1 MKKILTISLLL
12 FASIAN
18 AQQSFFRGHNNYVVP
33 VIPFQAPPIIT
44 TGLILNLDA
53 GNPASYPGNGTT
65 WYDLSANLNH
75 GTLSTIAI
83 ANTASTPKKFTF
95 DGTTGTNVS
104 FNTAKFNVTYT
115 GKTVMFAAKMDA
127 SGNLYR
133 ALFGSSSG
141 RNFNFYLMQSG
152 SGYKLH
158 FSNASASW
166 ANEGSWFSDV
176 VQLATGQW
184 YVFAFTQ
191 DATSVRFFV
200 NGQLVGTSTGTTIMQ
215 YQATPDERLGATD
228 NYWLGDI
235 GTILIYKRGL
245 LGDEILENYDAVKS
259 SLTSVPSSNVQVPTV
274 LSTTGKTWMDR
285 IWVKHR

>member
-1 MKKILTISLLL
+1 MKKLFTILFLHLALISNAQRTMFGGNNKYVAPEIPATLITTDLLL
-12 FASIAN
+12 
-18 AQQSFFRGHNNYVVP
+18 Y
-33 VIPFQAPPIIT
+33 
-44 TGLILNLDA
+44 LDA
-53 GNPASYPGNGTT
+53 DNPASYPGSGNGNT

-152 SGYKLH
+152 LGYYKLH
-158 FSNASASW
+158 FSSSEASW
-166 ANEGSWFSDV
+166 ANQGSWFSDV

-184 YVFAFTQ
+184 YVFAFTH
-191 DATSVRFFV
+191 DETSARFFL
-200 NGQLVGTSTGTTIMQ
+200 NGQLVGTTTGTSILQ
-215 YQATPDERLGATD
+215 YQTTPDERLGGGD
-228 NYWLGDI
+228 NFWKGDI
-235 GTILIYKRGL
+235 NTALIYKRGL
-245 LGDEILENYDAVKS
+245 SNAEILQNFNA
-259 SLTSVPSSNVQVPTV
+259 L
-274 LSTTGKTWMDR
+274 KTR
-285 IWVKHR
+285 FGL

>member
-1 MKKILTISLLL
+1 MKNLLILFFL
-12 FASIAN
+12 FSAFTSH
-18 AQQSFFRGHNNYVVP
+18 AQRTLFGGNNNYVAP
-33 VIPFQAPPIIT
+33 EIPATLIT
-44 TGLILNLDA
+44 TDLLLYLDA
-53 GNPASYPGNGTT
+53 DNPASYPGSGNGNT

-158 FSNASASW
+158 FSTASASW

-184 YVFAFTQ
+184 YVFAFTH
-191 DATSVRFFV
+191 DATSARFFL
-200 NGQLVGTSTGTTIMQ
+200 NGQLVGTTTGTSILQ
-215 YQATPDERLGATD
+215 YQTTPDERLGGGD
-228 NYWLGDI
+228 NFWKGDI
-235 GTILIYKRGL
+235 NTALIYKRGL
-245 LGDEILENYDAVKS
+245 SNAEILQNFNAIKS
-259 SLTSVPSSNVQVPTV
+259 RFGL
-274 LSTTGKTWMDR
+274 
-285 IWVKHR
+285 

>member
-1 MKKILTISLLL
+1 MKKLFTILFLLAAFIS
-12 FASIAN
+12 N
-18 AQQSFFRGHNNYVVP
+18 AQESFFRGHNNYAVP

-65 WYDLSANLNH
+65 WYDLSTNSNN
-75 GTLSTIAI
+75 GTIATSTM
-83 ANTASTPKKFTF
+83 ANTATTPKSFTF
-95 DGTTGTNVS
+95 NGTSGNNVS
-104 FNTAKFNVTYT
+104 FDPGKFNVPYT
-115 GKTVMFAAKMDA
+115 GKTVMIAAKMDA
-127 SGNLYR
+127 NFGTNLFR
-133 ALFGSSSG
+133 GLFGSSSPQ
-141 RNFNFYLMQSG
+141 RNFNFYIYNNG

-158 FSNASASW
+158 FSSW
-166 ANEGSWFSDV
+166 NSSGNIGGGWLSDV
-176 VQLATGQW
+176 VQLVTGQW

-245 LGDEILENYDAVKS
+245 LGDEILENYNALKS
-259 SLTSVPSSNVQVPTV
+259 GFGLTSVPTSNVQVSTV
-274 LSTTGKTWMDR
+274 LSTTGKT
-285 IWVKHR
+285 

>member
-1 MKKILTISLLL
+1 MKTLLTLLFLLL
-12 FASIAN
+12 AFSSN
-18 AQQSFFRGHNNYVVP
+18 AQRTLFGGNNNYVAP
-33 VIPFQAPPIIT
+33 EIPATLIT
-44 TGLILNLDA
+44 TDLLLYLDA
-53 GNPASYPGNGTT
+53 DNPASYPGSGNGNT

-95 DGTTGTNVS
+95 DGTAGTNVS

-158 FSNASASW
+158 FSTASASW

-184 YVFAFTQ
+184 YVFAFTH
-191 DATSVRFFV
+191 DATSARFFL
-200 NGQLVGTSTGTTIMQ
+200 NGQLVGTTTGTSILQ
-215 YQATPDERLGATD
+215 YQTTPDERLGGGD
-228 NYWLGDI
+228 NFWKGDI
-235 GTILIYKRGL
+235 NTALIYKRGL
-245 LGDEILENYDAVKS
+245 SNAEILQNFNALKS
-259 SLTSVPSSNVQVPTV
+259 RFGL
-274 LSTTGKTWMDR
+274 
-285 IWVKHR
+285 

>member
-1 MKKILTISLLL
+1 MKKLFTILFLLSV
-12 FASIAN
+12 FASN
-18 AQQSFFRGHNNYVVP
+18 AQRTMFGGQNNYVAP
-33 VIPFQAPPIIT
+33 EIPATLIT
-44 TGLILNLDA
+44 TDLLLYLDA
-53 GNPASYPGNGTT
+53 DNPASYPGSGNGNT

-104 FNTAKFNVTYT
+104 FNTAKFNVPYT

-158 FSNASASW
+158 FSTASASW
-166 ANEGSWFSDV
+166 ANQGSWYSDV

-184 YVFAFTQ
+184 YVFAFTH
-191 DATSVRFFV
+191 DETSARFFL
-200 NGQLVGTSTGTTIMQ
+200 NGQLVGTTTGTSILQ
-215 YQATPDERLGATD
+215 YQTTPDERLGGGD
-228 NYWLGDI
+228 NFWKGDI
-235 GTILIYKRGL
+235 NMALIYKRGL
-245 LGDEILENYDAVKS
+245 SNAEILQNFNAIKS
-259 SLTSVPSSNVQVPTV
+259 RFGL
-274 LSTTGKTWMDR
+274 
-285 IWVKHR
+285 

>member
-1 MKKILTISLLL
+1 MMKKLLILFFL
-12 FASIAN
+12 FSAFTSH
-18 AQQSFFRGHNNYVVP
+18 AQRTLFGGQNNYVAP
-33 VIPFQAPPIIT
+33 EIPATLIT
-44 TGLILNLDA
+44 TDLLLYLDA
-53 GNPASYPGNGTT
+53 DNPASYPGSGNGNT
-65 WYDLSANLNH
+65 WYDLSGNLNH

-95 DGTTGTNVS
+95 DGTSGTNVS

-158 FSNASASW
+158 FSSSEASW
-166 ANEGSWFSDV
+166 ANQGSWFSDV

-184 YVFAFTQ
+184 YVFEFTH
-191 DATSVRFFV
+191 DATSARFFL
-200 NGQLVGTSTGTTIMQ
+200 NGQLVGTTTGTSILQ
-215 YQATPDERLGATD
+215 YQTTPDERLGGGD
-228 NYWLGDI
+228 NFWKGDI
-235 GTILIYKRGL
+235 NTALIYKRGL
-245 LGDEILENYDAVKS
+245 SNTEILQNFNAIKS
-259 SLTSVPSSNVQVPTV
+259 RF
-274 LSTTGKTWMDR
+274 G
-285 IWVKHR
+285 I

>member
-1 MKKILTISLLL
+1 MKKLITFLFFFSAFIS
-12 FASIAN
+12 N
-18 AQQSFFRGHNNYVVP
+18 AQESFFRGNNNYVAP
-33 VIPFQAPPIIT
+33 EIPATLIT
-44 TGLILNLDA
+44 TDLLLYLDA
-53 GNPASYPGNGTT
+53 DNPASYPGSGNGNT

-127 SGNLYR
+127 NSFGANLYR

-158 FSNASASW
+158 FSTASASW
-166 ANEGSWFSDV
+166 ANQGSWYSDV

-184 YVFAFTQ
+184 YVFAFTH
-191 DATSVRFFV
+191 DETSARFFL
-200 NGQLVGTSTGTTIMQ
+200 NGQLVGTTTGTSILQ
-215 YQATPDERLGATD
+215 YQTTPDERLGGGD
-228 NYWLGDI
+228 NFWKGDI
-235 GTILIYKRGL
+235 NTALIYKRGL
-245 LGDEILENYDAVKS
+245 SNAEILQNFNA
-259 SLTSVPSSNVQVPTV
+259 L
-274 LSTTGKTWMDR
+274 KTR
-285 IWVKHR
+285 FGL

>member
-1 MKKILTISLLL
+1 MKTLLTLLFLLL
-12 FASIAN
+12 AFSSN
-18 AQQSFFRGHNNYVVP
+18 AQRTLFGGNNNYVAP
-33 VIPFQAPPIIT
+33 EIPATLIT
-44 TGLILNLDA
+44 TDLLLYLDA
-53 GNPASYPGNGTT
+53 DNPASYPGSGNGNT
-65 WYDLSANLNH
+65 WYDLSGNLNH

-158 FSNASASW
+158 FSTASASW

-184 YVFAFTQ
+184 YVFAFTH
-191 DATSVRFFV
+191 DATSARFFL
-200 NGQLVGTSTGTTIMQ
+200 NGQLVGTTTGTSILQ
-215 YQATPDERLGATD
+215 YQTTPDERLGGGD
-228 NYWLGDI
+228 NFWKGDI
-235 GTILIYKRGL
+235 NTALIYKRGL
-245 LGDEILENYDAVKS
+245 SNAEILQNFNALKS
-259 SLTSVPSSNVQVPTV
+259 RFGL
-274 LSTTGKTWMDR
+274 
-285 IWVKHR
+285 

>member
-1 MKKILTISLLL
+1 MKNLITLL
-12 FASIAN
+12 FLLSAFTSH
-18 AQQSFFRGHNNYVVP
+18 AQRTLFGGNNNYVAP
-33 VIPFQAPPIIT
+33 EIPATLIT
-44 TGLILNLDA
+44 TDLLLYLDA
-53 GNPASYPGNGTT
+53 DNPASYPGSGNGNT

-95 DGTTGTNVS
+95 DGTSGTNVS
-104 FNTAKFNVTYT
+104 FNTAKFNVPYT

-152 SGYKLH
+152 PGYKLH
-158 FSNASASW
+158 FSTASASW

-184 YVFAFTQ
+184 YVFAFTH
-191 DATSVRFFV
+191 DATSARFFL
-200 NGQLVGTSTGTTIMQ
+200 NGQLVGTTTGTSILQ
-215 YQATPDERLGATD
+215 YQTTPDERLGGGD
-228 NYWLGDI
+228 NFWKGDI
-235 GTILIYKRGL
+235 NTALIYKRGL
-245 LGDEILENYDAVKS
+245 SNAEILQNFNAIKS
-259 SLTSVPSSNVQVPTV
+259 RFGL
-274 LSTTGKTWMDR
+274 
-285 IWVKHR
+285 

>member
-1 MKKILTISLLL
+1 MKTLLTLLFLLL
-12 FASIAN
+12 AFSSN
-18 AQQSFFRGHNNYVVP
+18 AQRTLFGGNNNYVAP
-33 VIPFQAPPIIT
+33 EIPATLIT
-44 TGLILNLDA
+44 TDLLLYLDA
-53 GNPASYPGNGTT
+53 DNPASYPGSGNGNT

-158 FSNASASW
+158 FSTASASW

-184 YVFAFTQ
+184 YVFAFTH
-191 DATSVRFFV
+191 DATSARFFL
-200 NGQLVGTSTGTTIMQ
+200 NGQLVGTTTGTSILQ
-215 YQATPDERLGATD
+215 YQTTPDERLGGGD
-228 NYWLGDI
+228 NFWKGDI
-235 GTILIYKRGL
+235 NTVLIYKRGL
-245 LGDEILENYDAVKS
+245 SNAEILQNFNALKS
-259 SLTSVPSSNVQVPTV
+259 RFGL
-274 LSTTGKTWMDR
+274 
-285 IWVKHR
+285 

>member
-1 MKKILTISLLL
+1 MKTLLTLLFLLL
-12 FASIAN
+12 AFSSN
-18 AQQSFFRGHNNYVVP
+18 AQRTLFGGNNNYVAP
-33 VIPFQAPPIIT
+33 EIPATLIT
-44 TGLILNLDA
+44 TDLLLYLDA
-53 GNPASYPGNGTT
+53 DNPASYPGSGNGNT
-65 WYDLSANLNH
+65 WYDLSGNLNH

-158 FSNASASW
+158 FSSSEASW

-184 YVFAFTQ
+184 YVFAFTH
-191 DATSVRFFV
+191 DATSARFFL
-200 NGQLVGTSTGTTIMQ
+200 NGQLVGTTTGTSILQ
-215 YQATPDERLGATD
+215 YQTTPDERLGGGD
-228 NYWLGDI
+228 NFWKGDI
-235 GTILIYKRGL
+235 NTALIYKRGL
-245 LGDEILENYDAVKS
+245 SNAEILQNFNALKS
-259 SLTSVPSSNVQVPTV
+259 RFGL
-274 LSTTGKTWMDR
+274 
-285 IWVKHR
+285 

>member
-1 MKKILTISLLL
+1 MKKIFTLL
-12 FASIAN
+12 FIFSAFTSH
-18 AQQSFFRGHNNYVVP
+18 AQRTMFVGNNNYVAP
-33 VIPFQAPPIIT
+33 EIPATLIT
-44 TGLILNLDA
+44 TDLLLYLDA
-53 GNPASYPGNGTT
+53 DNPASYPGSGNGNT

-104 FNTAKFNVTYT
+104 FNTAKFNVPYT

-152 SGYKLH
+152 TGYQLH
-158 FSNASASW
+158 FSTASASW
-166 ANEGSWFSDV
+166 ANQGSWFSDV

-184 YVFAFTQ
+184 YVFAFTH
-191 DATSVRFFV
+191 DATSARFFL
-200 NGQLVGTSTGTTIMQ
+200 NGQLVGTTTGTSILQ
-215 YQATPDERLGATD
+215 YQTTPDERLGGGD
-228 NYWLGDI
+228 NFWKGDI
-235 GTILIYKRGL
+235 NAALIYKRGL
-245 LGDEILENYDAVKS
+245 SNAEILQNFNALKS
-259 SLTSVPSSNVQVPTV
+259 RFGL
-274 LSTTGKTWMDR
+274 
-285 IWVKHR
+285 

>member
-1 MKKILTISLLL
+1 MKNLITLL
-12 FASIAN
+12 FLFSAFTSN
-18 AQQSFFRGHNNYVVP
+18 AQRTMFGGNNNYVAP
-33 VIPFQAPPIIT
+33 EIPATLIT
-44 TGLILNLDA
+44 TDLLLYLDA
-53 GNPASYPGNGTT
+53 DNPASYPGSGNGNT
-65 WYDLSANLNH
+65 WYDLSGNLNH

-158 FSNASASW
+158 FSTASASW
-166 ANEGSWFSDV
+166 ANQGSWFSDV

-184 YVFAFTQ
+184 YVFAFTH
-191 DATSVRFFV
+191 DATSARFFL
-200 NGQLVGTSTGTTIMQ
+200 NGQLVGTTTGTSILQ
-215 YQATPDERLGATD
+215 YQTTPDERLGGGD
-228 NYWLGDI
+228 NFWKGDI
-235 GTILIYKRGL
+235 NTALIYKRGL
-245 LGDEILENYDAVKS
+245 SNAEILQNFNAIKS
-259 SLTSVPSSNVQVPTV
+259 RFGL
-274 LSTTGKTWMDR
+274 
-285 IWVKHR
+285 

>member
-1 MKKILTISLLL
+1 MKKIFTLLL
-12 FASIAN
+12 LLSAFTSH
-18 AQQSFFRGHNNYVVP
+18 AQRTMFTGQNNYVAP
-33 VIPFQAPPIIT
+33 EIPATLIT
-44 TGLILNLDA
+44 TDLLLYLDA
-53 GNPASYPGNGTT
+53 DNPASYPGSGNGNT

-184 YVFAFTQ
+184 YVFAFTH
-191 DATSVRFFV
+191 DTTSARFFL
-200 NGQLVGTSTGTTIMQ
+200 NGQLVGTTTGTTILQ
-215 YQATPDERLGATD
+215 YQTTPDERLGGGD
-228 NYWLGDI
+228 NFWKGDI
-235 GTILIYKRGL
+235 NTALIYKRGL
-245 LGDEILENYDAVKS
+245 SNAEILQNFNALKS
-259 SLTSVPSSNVQVPTV
+259 RFGL
-274 LSTTGKTWMDR
+274 
-285 IWVKHR
+285 

>member
-1 MKKILTISLLL
+1 MKKLLTIL
-12 FASIAN
+12 FIISAFNSN
-18 AQQSFFRGHNNYVVP
+18 AQRTMFGSNNNYVAPEIP
-33 VIPFQAPPIIT
+33 VTLIT
-44 TGLILNLDA
+44 TDLLLYLDA
-53 GNPASYPGNGTT
+53 DNPASYPGSGNGNT

-95 DGTTGTNVS
+95 DGTTGTHVS

-152 SGYKLH
+152 TGYKLH
-158 FSNASASW
+158 FSTASASW

-184 YVFAFTQ
+184 YVFAFTH
-191 DATSVRFFV
+191 DATSARFFL
-200 NGQLVGTSTGTTIMQ
+200 NGQLVGTTTGTTILP
-215 YQATPDERLGATD
+215 YQTTPDERLGGGD
-228 NYWLGDI
+228 NYWKGDI
-235 GTILIYKRGL
+235 NTALIYKRGL
-245 LGDEILENYDAVKS
+245 SNAEILQNFNALKS
-259 SLTSVPSSNVQVPTV
+259 RFGL
-274 LSTTGKTWMDR
+274 
-285 IWVKHR
+285 